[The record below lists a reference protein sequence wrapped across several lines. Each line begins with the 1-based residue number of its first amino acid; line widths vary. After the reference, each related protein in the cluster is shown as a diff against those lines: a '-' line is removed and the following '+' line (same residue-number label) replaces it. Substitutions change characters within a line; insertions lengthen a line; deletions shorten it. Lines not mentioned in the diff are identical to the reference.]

1 MSMLF
6 FDTSFSSTLS
16 GDIRV
21 HRAGSQLKIPHL
33 ARVHSTRIMQDHNQ
47 SLFSFHKV
55 GFVKNICLTSSYYYH
70 KLDFIQSICR
80 TSSYYFAQSSVS
92 EKSGWAV
99 NHKFFRNTA
108 LWKIV
113 RRRSADI
120 LYEVWFMKEL
130 WFTAQPDFSETLL
143 YEKIVRRRSADILIV
158 VLHDTSGLISA
169 GLTFGNLLKWIKIWL
184 NYTVRKKDVF

>member
-1 MSMLF
+1 MILGTCWTTFVFMSRLKSRCRVENVNAF

-70 KLDFIQSICR
+70 KLDFIQCISR

-92 EKSGWAV
+92 EKSAWAV

-143 YEKIVRRRSADILIV
+143 YEKNSK
-158 VLHDTSGLISA
+158 T
-169 GLTFGNLLKWIKIWL
+169 TFGRYFDCGPAWHKWA
-184 NYTVRKKDVF
+184 Y